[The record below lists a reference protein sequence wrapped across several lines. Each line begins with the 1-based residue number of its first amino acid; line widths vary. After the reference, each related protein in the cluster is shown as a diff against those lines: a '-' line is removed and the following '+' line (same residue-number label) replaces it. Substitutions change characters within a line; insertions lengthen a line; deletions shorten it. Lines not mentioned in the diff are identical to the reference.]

1 MSKTPPMKTHE
12 VITKPADV
20 GNDAVLG
27 APTTVRPPSRAA
39 RIGALALVLGF
50 GAFLAW
56 AAFAPLDEGVPTH
69 GTIALDTKRKAV
81 QHPTGGIVREIHVR
95 EGDVVQTD
103 QLLFVLDAAISRA
116 NYESVRQRYLGL
128 RAMQGRLLAEQAG
141 AGRIDWHPDLLAA
154 QDDPW
159 ISSQMMA
166 QEQLFRSRRAALQAE
181 LQAIEESIQGQQALL
196 KALREALPNR
206 QQQLALLQED
216 LRNISALAA
225 EGYAPRVRQSELQRQ
240 VAELQASL
248 SELQGNIARV
258 QRAIAELQQRAQVRQ
273 QDYRKEVEAD
283 LTRVNLDVQADA
295 ERYVAAKADLDRT
308 YIRAPA
314 AGQVVGLG
322 VQTVGAVIQP
332 GQKLMDIVPE
342 NEPLLIEAKLEPHL
356 IDRVREGLKT
366 DIRFSVFSHS
376 PQLVVEGEVIS
387 VSKDLLADPHTGVPY
402 YLLRVAVTPQ
412 GMQTLGARRLQPG
425 MPAEVI
431 VKTGERS
438 LLTYLLSPLT
448 RRVAASLTEE

>member
-1 MSKTPPMKTHE
+1 
-12 VITKPADV
+12 
-20 GNDAVLG
+20 
-27 APTTVRPPSRAA
+27 
-39 RIGALALVLGF
+39 
-50 GAFLAW
+50 
-56 AAFAPLDEGVPTH
+56 
-69 GTIALDTKRKAV
+69 
-81 QHPTGGIVREIHVR
+81 
-95 EGDVVQTD
+95 
-103 QLLFVLDAAISRA
+103 
-116 NYESVRQRYLGL
+116 
-128 RAMQGRLLAEQAG
+128 MQGRLLAEQAG

-366 DIRFSVFSHS
+366 DIRFSAFSHS

-412 GMQTLGARRLQPG
+412 GMQTLGARRLQAG

>member
-1 MSKTPPMKTHE
+1 MKTHE

-166 QEQLFRSRRAALQAE
+166 RAKQL
-181 LQAIEESIQGQQALL
+181 LL
-196 KALREALPNR
+196 RH
-206 QQQLALLQED
+206 
-216 LRNISALAA
+216 ISALAA

-366 DIRFSVFSHS
+366 DIRFSAFSHS

-412 GMQTLGARRLQPG
+412 GMQTLGARRLQAG